1 VSESEDLRLNMN
13 KNMSLP
19 GYREVLK
26 KATEVILA
34 AQERFLRQS
43 NQTSITLYWEIGKLL
58 AETTE
63 QYQWGEQLY
72 EHLSHD
78 LSTAFK
84 NARGYSPQNLRR
96 MRQFY
101 CEYEKLPKLLE
112 IAKNVRW
119 STNVSIMYKVKNL
132 EARKFYLEMAHETL
146 CSRDII
152 ELQIRSQAYERE
164 YILNKSHNFQ
174 ITLPEKLAAKADNIV
189 KASYFL
195 EVSKPFI
202 GSKSLLEKQ
211 IENEMVSRIKEVI
224 MMLGK
229 GFAFIGNQYR
239 IVAGKNEYFIDLLF
253 TNRMLQALFC
263 VEIKAG
269 KFKAEY
275 AGKMN
280 LYLGLL
286 DDYVRLPHEN
296 PSIGLILCTRKNSID
311 VDYALRDIHKPMGI
325 AEIKLSKVLPK
336 ELIGKLPDPQELE
349 NELLHEL
356 GEIKDSENNE

>member
-1 VSESEDLRLNMN
+1 
-13 KNMSLP
+13 MSQVISWEKYP
-19 GYREVLK
+19 EVFK
-26 KATEVILA
+26 KATAVILVT
-34 AQERFLRQS
+34 QEGFLRQS

-72 EHLSHD
+72 ERLSHD
-78 LSTAFK
+78 LFTIFK

-101 CEYEKLPKLLE
+101 CEYQKLPELLE

-119 STNVSIMYKVKNL
+119 STNISIMYKVKNL
-132 EARKFYLEMAHETL
+132 AARKFYLKIASETL
-146 CSRDII
+146 CSRDVI

-164 YILNKSHNFQ
+164 LVLNKNHNFQ
-174 ITLPEKLAAKADNIV
+174 TTLPEKLAAKADNIL

-211 IENEMVSRIKEVI
+211 IENEMMGRIKEVI

-253 TNRMLQALFC
+253 VNRILQALFC
-263 VEIKAG
+263 VELKAG
-269 KFKAEY
+269 RFKAEY

-286 DDYVRLPHEN
+286 DDYVKLPHEN
-296 PSIGLILCTRKNSID
+296 PSMGLILCTRKNSID
-311 VDYALRDIHKPMGI
+311 VDYALRDIHKPMGV
-325 AEIKLSKVLPK
+325 AEIKFSKVLPK
-336 ELIGKLPDPQELE
+336 ELIGKLPDPQELK

-356 GEIKDSENNE
+356 GEIKDDENSE

>member
-1 VSESEDLRLNMN
+1 
-13 KNMSLP
+13 MSKDISLLA
-19 GYREVLK
+19 YQEVFQ
-26 KATEVILA
+26 KASQVIIA
-34 AQERFLRQS
+34 TQECFLRQS
-43 NQTSITLYWEIGKLL
+43 NQTSIALYWEIGKLL

-72 EHLSHD
+72 ERLSHD
-78 LSTAFK
+78 LSIMFK
-84 NARGYSPQNLRR
+84 NVRGYSPQNLRR

-101 CEYEKLPKLLE
+101 CEYQKLPELLE
-112 IAKNVRW
+112 IAKNVKW
-119 STNVSIMYKVKNL
+119 STNISIMYKVKNL
-132 EARKFYLEMAHETL
+132 NARKFYLELARETL

-152 ELQIRSQAYERE
+152 ELQIKSQAYERE
-164 YILNKSHNFQ
+164 YIHNKNHNFK
-174 ITLPEKLAAKADNIV
+174 IALPEKLAAKADNV
-189 KASYFL
+189 LKASYFL
-195 EVSKPFI
+195 EISKPFI

-224 MMLGK
+224 MMLGR

-239 IVAGKNEYFIDLLF
+239 IVAGNNEYFIDLLF
-253 TNRMLQALFC
+253 MNRILQSLFC

-286 DDYVRLPHEN
+286 DDYVKLPHEN

-311 VDYALRDIHKPMGI
+311 VDYALRDIHKPMGV

-336 ELIGKLPDPQELE
+336 ELIGKLPDPRDLE

-356 GEIKDSENNE
+356 GEIKENKYNENNK